1 MPIASS
7 TIAQAGM
14 LFENGMGNGNI
25 NPRPAIDT
33 GAQSSHR
40 ARRVRLALKA
50 KQIDG
55 QHAEHA
61 GVKGDPE
68 PEIRLHKNSD

>member
-1 MPIASS
+1 MPDQCIEPERKS
-7 TIAQAGM
+7 
-14 LFENGMGNGNI
+14 
-25 NPRPAIDT
+25 NPDCSPDRRFLRT
-33 GAQSSHR
+33 
-40 ARRVRLALKA
+40 RRVRLALEA

-68 PEIRLHKNSD
+68 PEIRVHLNLI